1 MCKVTCATF
10 VSVNSFTWNKKN
22 KILVPPYQQSNIKHW
37 KSKDHMY
44 IYIFIHVMDC
54 FCTNTL
60 YNFGSLSGTKL
71 SEKYE
76 TIISNCQQCHVSLP
90 SKAHV
95 HSGHSE
101 RLEADGRKTKNK
113 KPKKKK
119 TFPSF
124 LLGLLALEAV
134 VIVVMVI
141 KLQTPMK
148 V

>member
-1 MCKVTCATF
+1 
-10 VSVNSFTWNKKN
+10 
-22 KILVPPYQQSNIKHW
+22 
-37 KSKDHMY
+37 MY

-90 SKAHV
+90 SEAHV